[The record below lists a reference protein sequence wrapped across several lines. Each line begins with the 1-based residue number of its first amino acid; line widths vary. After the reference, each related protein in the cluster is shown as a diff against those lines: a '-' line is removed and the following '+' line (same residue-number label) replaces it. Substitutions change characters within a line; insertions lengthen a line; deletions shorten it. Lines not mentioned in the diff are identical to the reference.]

1 MSAFLLSVHVLA
13 AILTIGPV
21 AIAASMFPPA
31 ARAALTNPEDVRAAA
46 VVRVLHRISR
56 VYGTISILVPVFGVA
71 VAATLGVLGNAWLIA
86 SMILTAVAAGLLVG
100 VILPAQRLALARIDA
115 ATSAEKTSNEEAST
129 TETFGDEHPASGAG
143 SATKALTMRLGM
155 STGLFN
161 LCWAV
166 VTVLMIYRPGSTTGV
181 GL

>member
-86 SMILTAVAAGLLVG
+86 SMILTAGAAGILVG
-100 VILPAQRLALARIDA
+100 VILPAQRLTLARIDA
-115 ATSAEKTSNEEAST
+115 ETSEEEASM
-129 TETFGDEHPASGAG
+129 TETIGDENPASGSR
-143 SATKALTMRLGM
+143 SATKSLTMRLGM

-161 LCWAV
+161 LCWAA